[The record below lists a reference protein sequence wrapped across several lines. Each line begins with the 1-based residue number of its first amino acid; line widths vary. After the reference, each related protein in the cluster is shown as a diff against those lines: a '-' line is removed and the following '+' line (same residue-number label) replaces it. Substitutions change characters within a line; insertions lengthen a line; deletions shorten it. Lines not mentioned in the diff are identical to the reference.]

1 MEFWYRFSLRWLV
14 EFPSE
19 TVWAWCFL
27 FWKITYYRLHFFNR
41 SRTLRIFSFF
51 LCGFLKNRSISSRLS
66 KCGHRMSLLFWCP
79 WDLQQWPLFYI
90 QHWSL
95 VSSLSLFL
103 FALAKG
109 LLMLLIVFKES
120 LLDFVSFPYCFPV
133 FNFIDFCSNFN
144 YLLLALEK
152 FVLFF
157 FSKMEKQ
164 VIDFISSF

>member
-1 MEFWYRFSLRWLV
+1 M
-14 EFPSE
+14 
-19 TVWAWCFL
+19 
-27 FWKITYYRLHFFNR
+27 
-41 SRTLRIFSFF
+41 
-51 LCGFLKNRSISSRLS
+51 
-66 KCGHRMSLLFWCP
+66 
-79 WDLQQWPLFYI
+79 
-90 QHWSL
+90 
-95 VSSLSLFL
+95 SSLSLFL

-133 FNFIDFCSNFN
+133 FNVSDFCSNFN